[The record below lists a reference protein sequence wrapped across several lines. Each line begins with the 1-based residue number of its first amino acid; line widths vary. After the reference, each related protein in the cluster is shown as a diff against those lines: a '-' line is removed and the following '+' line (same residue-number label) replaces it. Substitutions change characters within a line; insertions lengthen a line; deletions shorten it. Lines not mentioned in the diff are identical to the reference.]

1 MIWILVRKYFSQEGK
16 SHSWC
21 RGKESGLWLFSEQG
35 DILQQ
40 LSKGQRVFQPTF
52 LYTVCLQK
60 VQICDFFQK
69 FSNLE
74 QKSFLKGSKPLIGS
88 AGPGQI

>member
-1 MIWILVRKYFSQEGK
+1 MIWILVRKYFSQEGNRTVGVGVMNL
-16 SHSWC
+16 C
-21 RGKESGLWLFSEQG
+21 LWVLSEQG

-60 VQICDFFQK
+60 LQICDFCQK

>member
-1 MIWILVRKYFSQEGK
+1 MIWILVHKYFSQEGK

-21 RGKESGLWLFSEQG
+21 RGKEFVPKLFSEQG

-52 LYTVCLQK
+52 LCTVCLQK
-60 VQICDFFQK
+60 LQICDFFQK

>member
-1 MIWILVRKYFSQEGK
+1 MILILVHKSFSQEGK

-21 RGKESGLWLFSEQG
+21 RGKEFVPVALSEQG

-52 LYTVCLQK
+52 LYTVCLHK
-60 VQICDFFQK
+60 LQICDFFFQK
-69 FSNLE
+69 FSN
-74 QKSFLKGSKPLIGS
+74 
-88 AGPGQI
+88 